1 MASMETICAWY
12 GISRQAH
19 YQMKWRQQQ
28 QQQQA
33 EEVLALVRKIRHK
46 HKRMGGRKLYHQLQ
60 PELLKRGIQLGRDR
74 FFDLLREHDLL
85 LRPKK
90 RAYRTTWAGKWRCEN
105 LLAEALIT
113 APNQAWVCDLTYIA
127 TEVGFVYLA
136 LVTDLYSRRI
146 MGYDL
151 SRSLCLEG
159 ATRAVQMAIAQA
171 GQPLA
176 GLIHHSDHGVQ
187 YTSHPYRDLLA
198 QHHILSSM
206 GEVGNC
212 YDNAVAERVNGILK
226 LEYGLDDTFV
236 DFAQAH
242 LAVEQAVWLYNHER
256 PHLALAYQKPFQV
269 YVNYFTTN

>member
-1 MASMETICAWY
+1 MSSICGWY
-12 GISRQAH
+12 EISRQAH

-28 QQQQA
+28 QQDEA
-33 EEVLALVRKIRHK
+33 SEVLGLVRQMRQK
-46 HKRMGGRKLYHQLQ
+46 HKRMGGRKLYHELQ
-60 PELLKRGIQLGRDR
+60 PVWVKRDIQMGRDR
-74 FFDLLREHDLL
+74 FFDLLRDHDLL
-85 LRPKK
+85 LKPKK
-90 RAYRTTWAGKWRCEN
+90 RAYRTTWAGSWRCEN
-105 LLAEALIT
+105 LLAETVIT
-113 APNQAWVCDLTYIA
+113 RPNQAWVCDLTYIA
-127 TEVGFVYLA
+127 TEAGFVYLA

-187 YTSHPYRDLLA
+187 YTSRPYRDLLA

-256 PHLALAYQKPFQV
+256 PHLALDYQKPFYV
-269 YVNYFTTN
+269 YVNYFTLN

>member
-1 MASMETICAWY
+1 MTSLCDWY

-19 YQMKWRQQQ
+19 YQRKRQQQ
-28 QQQQA
+28 HQQHQA
-33 EEVLALVRKIRHK
+33 EQVLDWVRQIHHK

-60 PELLKRGIQLGRDR
+60 PELRKQGLQLGRDR
-74 FFDLLREHDLL
+74 FFDLLRDHDLL

-90 RAYRTTWAGKWRCEN
+90 RAYRTTWAGQWRCEN
-105 LLAEALIT
+105 LLTELVIT
-113 APNQAWVCDLTYIA
+113 RPNQAWVSDLTYIA
-127 TEVGFVYLA
+127 TEAGFVYLA

-151 SRSLCLEG
+151 SASLSLEG
-159 ATRAVQMAIAQA
+159 AARAVQMAIAQA

-187 YTSHPYRDLLA
+187 YTSDPYRTLLT
-198 QHHILSSM
+198 QHHIRSSM

-236 DFAQAH
+236 DLAQAQR
-242 LAVEQAVWLYNHER
+242 AVDQAVWLYNHER
-256 PHLALAYQKPFQV
+256 PHLALDYQKPFQV
-269 YVNYFTTN
+269 YVNYFAFN